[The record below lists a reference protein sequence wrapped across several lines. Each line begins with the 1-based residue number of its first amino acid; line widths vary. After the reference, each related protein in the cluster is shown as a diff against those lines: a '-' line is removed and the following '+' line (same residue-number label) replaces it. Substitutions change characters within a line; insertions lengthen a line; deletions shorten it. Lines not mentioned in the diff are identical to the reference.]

1 MHTVSAVVLLTA
13 VVMAQADQMS
23 DLLNLSHHKEHLY
36 IFDVTSKASVE
47 DLKAALNNFTL
58 QGSYKMLEIQQVE
71 ENAFQNVLKEATE
84 IFGGTGSYLLSIKR
98 IIKI

>member
-58 QGSYKMLEIQQVE
+58 QGSYKSAEL
-71 ENAFQNVLKEATE
+71 
-84 IFGGTGSYLLSIKR
+84 
-98 IIKI
+98 